1 MRAAHRSLRIVLL
14 AALCGCGA
22 VGSKPDGGTGGATGG
37 VDAGAAVIGRAS
49 VPHTFNTGDV
59 LTAADLN
66 NDLSALDTRIAA
78 LEAQAHPPSAFRAWL
93 STAGPTLT
101 NAATVVISFDMVDF
115 DLGSEYNPSTG
126 TFSPKQAGVYLLNC
140 GAWFTPLGPGNRFQA
155 ELFLNGAPTNATEL
169 SGDDVQSGAGGLGLS
184 TETTIMVKLAASDK
198 VTCAVG
204 LSGASQTLDAGL
216 PRRNRFSGARLY

>member
-1 MRAAHRSLRIVLL
+1 MRRPFLW
-14 AALCGCGA
+14 GA
-22 VGSKPDGGTGGATGG
+22 VAFGLVVGAT
-37 VDAGAAVIGRAS
+37 VLVRAQ

-66 NDLSALDTRIAA
+66 NDLSALDQRIAT

-101 NAATVVISFDMVDF
+101 NAATLVISFDMVDF

-126 TFSPKQAGVYLLNC
+126 IFSPKQGGVYLVNC
-140 GAWFTPLGPGNRFQA
+140 GAWFASSATGTRYQA
-155 ELFLNGAPTNATEL
+155 EIFLNGAPASATEL
-169 SGDDVQSGAGGLGLS
+169 SGDDVQASGAGLGIS
-184 TETTIMVKLAASDK
+184 SETTIIVKLAAADK
-198 VTCAVG
+198 LTCAVG

-216 PRRNRFSGARLY
+216 PKRNRFSAARLY